1 MSSFFRI
8 KTFCSFTLL
17 LGTVLTGCAR
27 LPETLKVLHDDDR
40 VVTRLETDF
49 DAPERAYSLKTDLSL
64 EQLSALL
71 RGYSVRPRPRVP
83 LQAFIDNT
91 PSRKLFRE
99 SELDALVPPLREA
112 LQQVGYRERVRF
124 EVFSPGRNPRYWR
137 DVTGGWIKV
146 RDRFFHLVVDYFHVE
161 QPVRKTDAYD
171 PYYPSPWTPERAYTV
186 YFEPERLYVTDPV
199 LDEYAVDLD
208 LFTASTPP

>member
-1 MSSFFRI
+1 MARWFHIGPTIFLI
-8 KTFCSFTLL
+8 
-17 LGTVLTGCAR
+17 VVEIVATGCTR
-27 LPETLKVLHDDDR
+27 LPETIKVLHDDDR
-40 VVTRLETDF
+40 IVTRLETDF
-49 DAPERAYSLKTDLSL
+49 DAPERTYTRKTDLSL
-64 EQLSALL
+64 EQLNKLL
-71 RGYSVRPRPRVP
+71 RGYSVRPRSRVP

-91 PSRKLFRE
+91 PVRKLFRE

-112 LQQVGYRERVRF
+112 LQQVGFQERVRF

-146 RDRFFHLVVDYFHVE
+146 RDHFFHLVVDYFHVE

-171 PYYPSPWTPERAYTV
+171 QYYPSPWTPERAYTV
-186 YFEPERLYVTDPV
+186 YFEPERQYVTDPV

-208 LFTASTPP
+208 LFTANTAP

>member
-1 MSSFFRI
+1 MTRGFHI
-8 KTFCSFTLL
+8 GPTILL
-17 LGTVLTGCAR
+17 IVIETVVIGCAR
-27 LPETLKVLHDDDR
+27 LPETTRVLHDDDR

-49 DAPERAYSLKTDLSL
+49 NAPERTYSNKTELSV
-64 EQLSALL
+64 EQLTRLL
-71 RGYSVRPRPRVP
+71 RGYTVRPRSRVP

-91 PSRKLFRE
+91 PPRKLFRE

-112 LQQVGYRERVRF
+112 LQQVGFDERIRF

-146 RDRFFHLVVDYFHVE
+146 RHHFFHLVVDYFHVE

-171 PYYPSPWTPERAYTV
+171 RYYPSPWTPERAYTL
-186 YFEPERLYVTDPV
+186 YFEPERQYVTDPL